1 MHLLRLARALYHPPA
16 DERKPHKLRR
26 EHFSSRPSPMIASM
40 TGFAR
45 REATGPWGTLVCELR
60 SVNHRFLECSFR
72 LPDEVRATE
81 PELRQIATRELRRG
95 KVDCSVSFRT
105 THGAEMA
112 LDVDA
117 TALERVLARV
127 REVAAALPGNHT
139 VNVMDVLRW
148 PGVVR
153 EDNTGSDEVVA
164 AGRALFS
171 ETVAD
176 LVAARGREGVRL
188 RELIEQRCTNLEGF
202 VAQVR
207 TRLPEVQTRVR
218 ERLNERLADLKA
230 QVDQDRLEQELA
242 LLLQR
247 LDVDEELDRLTGH
260 IAEIRRITAATEPAG
275 RRLDFLMQELNREA
289 NTLSS
294 KSQDLETTRAAVEMK
309 VTIEQ
314 MREQVQNIE

>member
-1 MHLLRLARALYHPPA
+1 
-16 DERKPHKLRR
+16 
-26 EHFSSRPSPMIASM
+26 MIASM

-95 KVDCSVSFRT
+95 KVDCSVSFRA
-105 THGAEMA
+105 THGAEIA
-112 LDVDA
+112 LEVDA
-117 TALERVLARV
+117 KALERVLARV

-164 AGRALFS
+164 ASRTLFAD
-171 ETVAD
+171 TVAE

-188 RELIEQRCTNLEGF
+188 RELIEQRCAILESL
-202 VAQVR
+202 VAQAR
-207 TRLPEVQTRVR
+207 TRLPEVQAKVR
-218 ERLNERLADLKA
+218 ERLNERVADLQA

-260 IAEIRRITAATEPAG
+260 IAEIRRIVGASEPAG